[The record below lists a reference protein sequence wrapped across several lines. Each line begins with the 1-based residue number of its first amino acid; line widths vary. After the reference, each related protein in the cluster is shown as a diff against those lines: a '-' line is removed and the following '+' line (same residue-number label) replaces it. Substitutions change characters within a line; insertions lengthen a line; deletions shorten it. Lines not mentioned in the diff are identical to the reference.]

1 MLTDIYSTQK
11 EDHLTL
17 PRLKVE
23 VDGSSATSIVTAVE
37 KSFHPRCR
45 RCLPEKLGFILQTF
59 LTDRS
64 RVLFQSRTLLDHAFR
79 TKISNQ
85 STQ

>member
-1 MLTDIYSTQK
+1 MTNSTQK
-11 EDHLTL
+11 ERHLTL
-17 PRLKVE
+17 PCLKVE
-23 VDGSSATSIVTAVE
+23 FDGSSGTRVVYKLLVE

-45 RCLPEKLGFILQTF
+45 RCLPQKLCFILQTF